1 MRFDMD
7 EIDKAAKNR
16 MTLLKRI
23 RELEEEVAN
32 LTDMQEKMKEMLDTI
47 EEENEELHSKL
58 DVQKDIVRAIWQ
70 IQEEVAKMCD
80 EPVGIMFTQLKL

>member
-1 MRFDMD
+1 MD
-7 EIDKAAKNR
+7 EKNR
-16 MTLLKRI
+16 MPINPKRVLKRI

-32 LTDMQEKMKEMLDTI
+32 LLDMQEKMKEMLETI

>member
-16 MTLLKRI
+16 MPLLKRI

-32 LTDMQEKMKEMLDTI
+32 LIEMQEKMKEMLDTI
-47 EEENEELHSKL
+47 
-58 DVQKDIVRAIWQ
+58 I
-70 IQEEVAKMCD
+70 
-80 EPVGIMFTQLKL
+80 